1 MGNLFGYYIKD
12 KRIEKNISIRT
23 LASLAG
29 VSATYVSN
37 IENGWRPAPSM
48 DVVRRLAE
56 AFDLS
61 EKEKL
66 LFYDIAAV
74 GRSGMVAVDVAEYI
88 KSSAAANDAIRSLM
102 EIGIMDE
109 DWQDFVARM
118 KEKYKEPPD

>member
-1 MGNLFGYYIKD
+1 MSNLFGYYIKE

-29 VSATYVSN
+29 ISPTYVSN

-48 DVVRRLAE
+48 EVVRRLAE

-66 LFYDIAAV
+66 LFYDISAI

-88 KSSAAANDAIRSLM
+88 KSSSVANDAIRSLM

-109 DWQDFVARM
+109 DWQNFVAQM
-118 KEKYKEPPD
+118 KDKYKETAD